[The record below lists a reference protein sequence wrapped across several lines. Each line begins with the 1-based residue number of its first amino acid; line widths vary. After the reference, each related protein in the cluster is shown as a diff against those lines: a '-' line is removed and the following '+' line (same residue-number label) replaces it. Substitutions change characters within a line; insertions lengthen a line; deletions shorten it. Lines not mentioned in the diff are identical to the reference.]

1 VTSEPPAPSAGITVV
16 KLGGS
21 ILTRKRER
29 ESLRPKIL
37 KRMAEELATAP
48 GPLVILHGAG
58 SFGHPDAK
66 RFRLSE
72 PPKPDNGTAE
82 RGRGAA
88 IVSREVRRLHGAVL
102 QALVEAGINPWSIP
116 GSSVG
121 RNRSGAL
128 DDLDTAPFA
137 DALAAGVTPVS
148 FGDVVRDDAWGFSI
162 LSADTIAVELARE
175 LPARR
180 VLFVSDV
187 GGVFEPGATARRV
200 AVPVVTPELVDRLRP
215 SPGVADVTGGIRG
228 KAEAMLAIADDG
240 ADAGL
245 ISGLSNGAL
254 SRALKGERVYGSWV
268 SGSHGQAD
276 APS

>member
-1 VTSEPPAPSAGITVV
+1 MTSEPAAPSSGVTVV

-37 KRMAEELATAP
+37 TRLAEELATAP
-48 GPLVILHGAG
+48 GPIVVLHGAG

-66 RFRLSE
+66 RFHLAE
-72 PPKPDNGTAE
+72 PPAEGGVTAE
-82 RGRGAA
+82 RRRGAA
-88 IVSREVRRLHGAVL
+88 IVSREVRRLHAAVL
-102 QALVEAGINPWSIP
+102 KALVDAGVNPWSVP
-116 GSSVG
+116 GSMVG
-121 RNRSGAL
+121 RNRSGVL
-128 DDLDTAPFA
+128 DDLDSAPFA

-187 GGVFEPGATARRV
+187 GGVFEPGASHRRV
-200 AVPVVTPELVDRLRP
+200 AVPLVTAELIDRLRP

-245 ISGLSNGAL
+245 ISGLSDGAL
-254 SRALKGERVYGSWV
+254 SRALKGDRVYGSWV
-268 SGSHGQAD
+268 SGSHG
-276 APS
+276 

>member
-1 VTSEPPAPSAGITVV
+1 LTVVSEPPGVPAGVTVV

-37 KRMAEELATAP
+37 ARLASELAEAP
-48 GPLVILHGAG
+48 GPLVVLHGAG

-72 PPKPDNGTAE
+72 PPGDDGVSAE
-82 RGRGAA
+82 RRRGAA
-88 IVSREVRRLHGAVL
+88 IVSREVRRLHAAVL
-102 QALVEAGINPWSIP
+102 QALVDAGLNPWSVP
-116 GSSVG
+116 GSMVG
-121 RNRSGAL
+121 RNRSGVL
-128 DDLDTAPFA
+128 DDLDPAPFA

-187 GGVFEPGATARRV
+187 GGVFEPGATRRRV
-200 AVPVVTPELVDRLRP
+200 AVPIVTQELVDRLRP
-215 SPGVADVTGGIRG
+215 APGIADVTGGIRG

-240 ADAGL
+240 GDAGL
-245 ISGLSNGAL
+245 ISGLSDGAL
-254 SRALKGERVYGSWV
+254 SRALKGEHVYGSWV
-268 SGSHGQAD
+268 SGSRE
-276 APS
+276 

>member
-1 VTSEPPAPSAGITVV
+1 VRSEPAAPPAGITVV

-21 ILTRKRER
+21 ILTRKKER

-37 KRMAEELATAP
+37 ARMAEELATAV
-48 GPLVILHGAG
+48 GPLVVLHGAG

-66 RFRLSE
+66 RFHLAE
-72 PPKPDNGTAE
+72 PPAEGTGGAE
-82 RGRGAA
+82 RARGAA
-88 IVSREVRRLHGAVL
+88 IVSREVRRLHAAVL
-102 QALVEAGINPWSIP
+102 QALVSAGMNPWSIP
-116 GSSVG
+116 GSMVG
-121 RNRSGAL
+121 RNRSGVL
-128 DDLDTAPFA
+128 DDLDPSPFA

-187 GGVFEPGATARRV
+187 GGVFEPGATHRRV

-215 SPGVADVTGGIRG
+215 TAGVPDVTGGIRG

-245 ISGLSNGAL
+245 ISGLSDGAL
-254 SRALKGERVYGSWV
+254 SRALKGDRVYGSWV
-268 SGSHGQAD
+268 SGSHG
-276 APS
+276 